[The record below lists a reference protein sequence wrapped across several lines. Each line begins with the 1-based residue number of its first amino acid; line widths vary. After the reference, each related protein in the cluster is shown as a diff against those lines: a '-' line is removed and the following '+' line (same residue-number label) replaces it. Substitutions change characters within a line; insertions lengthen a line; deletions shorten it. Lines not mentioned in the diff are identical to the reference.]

1 MAKFVSSCIIAFLC
15 LFFIHGPDANVL
27 ADEAEVQVDHL
38 NVRTGPGTHFDRVG
52 QVNKTD
58 TFHILQ
64 EKNNWL
70 KVHWNGK
77 DVWVA
82 KWLTKVTQSEK
93 ASNETRYF
101 SKVDYLRIRSAPG
114 LHGKVNGHLMEG
126 ESILVSQQQ
135 GKWLKID
142 KNDGWV
148 HKDYVTKK
156 KSEETVKVEKE
167 KPNVPS
173 ETLGKIKVRTSI
185 LNVRTEGSTK
195 GNVITQVRAGQLY
208 DYIDNQDRWYHIRLS
223 NGRTGWVAGWLVDK
237 ADSDNLQK
245 PETQPVEKPK
255 EEIKRYVTLQYNST
269 NLRSGPST
277 NYKVVASGQK
287 GNTFEVMDQQGQW
300 YKINV
305 HGKTAYVAGWIVDE
319 KSQNP
324 SSPILKGNLK
334 GKTIMLDAGHGGKDS
349 GAVGRGGSY
358 EKTLTLKTA
367 VQLKKQL
374 ESKGAKVL
382 MARDVDDYVSLSI
395 RSYYSNSSNADAF
408 ISIHYNSAPL
418 HVVAK
423 GISSYYYHDRDKRLA
438 GSIQKEIVE
447 TTGLRDRGVRFGNF
461 HVIRENKKPAVLLEL
476 GFISDAREEQVIGSS
491 TYQAKVSKGI
501 TQGLIQYFSK

>member
-1 MAKFVSSCIIAFLC
+1 MAKIVSSCIIALLC
-15 LFFIHGPDANVL
+15 LLFIHGPDANVL

-58 TFHILQ
+58 KFEILQ

-70 KVHWNGK
+70 KVHWNGR

-82 KWLTKVTQSEK
+82 KWLTKVTQSEE
-93 ASNETRYF
+93 ASHETRYF

-114 LHGKVNGHLMEG
+114 LHGKVNGYLMEN
-126 ESILVSQQQ
+126 ESILVSQQE
-135 GKWLKID
+135 GSWLKID
-142 KNDGWV
+142 KNNGWV

-156 KSEETVKVEKE
+156 KSQEVEEVEKE
-167 KPNVPS
+167 KPEVPS
-173 ETLGKIKVRTSI
+173 EIVGKIKVRTSI

-195 GNVITQVRAGQLY
+195 GSIVTQVRAGQLF
-208 DYIDNQDRWYHIRLS
+208 DYIDYQDRWYHIRLS
-223 NGRTGWVAGWLVDK
+223 DGRTGWVAGWLVDK
-237 ADSDNLQK
+237 VDSDPMPESKPVQK
-245 PETQPVEKPK
+245 PTENT
-255 EEIKRYVTLQYNST
+255 KRYVTLQYNST

-277 NYKVVASGQK
+277 NYNVVASGHK
-287 GNTFEVMDQQGQW
+287 GNTFEVVGQQGQW
-300 YKINV
+300 YQIKVN
-305 HGKTAYVAGWIVDE
+305 GKTAFVAGWIVDE
-319 KSQNP
+319 KGQTP
-324 SSPILKGNLK
+324 SSPTLKGDLK

-358 EKTLTLKTA
+358 EKTLTLNTA
-367 VQLKKQL
+367 FQLKKQL

-395 RSYYSNSSNADAF
+395 RSYYSNASNADAF

-418 HVVAK
+418 HVIAK
-423 GISSYYYHDRDKRLA
+423 GISSYYYHERDKSLA
-438 GSIQKEIVE
+438 GSIQKEIVK

-491 TYQAKVSKGI
+491 AYQSKVSKGI
-501 TQGLIQYFSK
+501 TQGLIHYFSK